1 MAADPQ
7 IELKRALD
15 YLETI
20 SKGDSE
26 SLKNNVYK
34 SFSGLCYLGLE
45 AKRAK
50 FKPGWATEIKD
61 SNLNSLFHEKE
72 ASVIENIFLLLL
84 KPIIDEGKDEKDGK
98 GEGEAQTGG
107 AAALVP
113 STSDGGLFSKLKGV
127 ASLVNPDDISIDK
140 TYWKVINFLKGLN
153 EQTHALSREIGPFK
167 YFYDSKADL
176 PIPFPIPFPPY
187 AVTMQ
192 IPPRTIPV
200 LIGSFVEAIRL
211 IFSLGPT
218 SNELTRK
225 ILSIVMAV
233 IDLVQG
239 EWKNSILSFAGY
251 YGQYPLIAGVVGKV
265 FLNVFSLVA
274 PDIQDRLIFDI
285 YRSGKSMFIGG
296 FLWMF
301 STFAPASVRLIV
313 KKQLDII
320 KDKVIEV
327 NGDIQKT
334 EDKMQEA
341 AGESG
346 LKVDLNKIP
355 ETFIV
360 SFDDIQNLQS
370 IARQPTF
377 MCSKE
382 FQAAIKPL
390 LIIVPARLFLEMLS
404 IPTDPETLDMECG
417 QLKGLTL
424 EKTVEAALTPTFE
437 SDSPLAAAIK
447 NPEEAVKAAVT
458 SKLPEGAADAAAAAI
473 KNPEEAIKAA
483 VTSAVTSKLPEG
495 AADAAAAAIANPEE
509 AVKKAAVAAVPQAA
523 ALKAAANSI
532 KKPQTKKKGGYRAQM
547 TRRKNRRDNSR
558 DDILKQILL
567 DTHDILDDQST
578 QIQPEL
584 QQDYATM

>member
-50 FKPGWATEIKD
+50 FKPGWASEVKD
-61 SNLNSLFHEKE
+61 SNLNTLFHEKE
-72 ASVIENIFLLLL
+72 ASLIENIFLLLL
-84 KPIIDEGKDEKDGK
+84 KPMMNEKDEK
-98 GEGEAQTGG
+98 QVGG
-107 AAALVP
+107 AATLVP
-113 STSDGGLFSKLKGV
+113 STSKEGILSGLEKA
-127 ASLVNPDDISIDK
+127 ASLINPDDISIDK

-167 YFYDSKADL
+167 FFYDSKVDI
-176 PIPFPIPFPPY
+176 PIPIPIPFPPY
-187 AVTMQ
+187 AITLQ

-200 LIGSFVEAIRL
+200 LISSFVEAIRL
-211 IFSLGPT
+211 IFSVGPT

-251 YGQYPLIAGVVGKV
+251 YGQYPLVAGVIGKV

-274 PDIQDRLIFDI
+274 PDIQDRLIFDM

-301 STFAPASVRLIV
+301 STFAPASVRTLV
-313 KKQLDII
+313 KTQLDII
-320 KDKVIEV
+320 KDKVIKV
-327 NGDIQKT
+327 NGDIQAAQ
-334 EDKMQEA
+334 DKMQETAGA
-341 AGESG
+341 AGM
-346 LKVDLNKIP
+346 KVELNKIP
-355 ETFIV
+355 ETFII

-370 IARQPTF
+370 IARQPSF

-382 FQAAIKPL
+382 FQDAIKPI
-390 LIIVPARLFLEMLS
+390 LIIIPARLFLEMLS

-417 QLKGLTL
+417 QLKGIPLD
-424 EKTVEAALTPTFE
+424 KTIEGSLTPTFTANAE
-437 SDSPLAAAIK
+437 GVLSQLPGAAALA
-447 NPEEAVKAAVT
+447 NPQAALQAAVT
-458 SKLPEGAADAAAAAI
+458 SKLPAGAEALANPQAALQ
-473 KNPEEAIKAA
+473 AA
-483 VTSAVTSKLPEG
+483 VTSQLPAGAAALANPQAALQAAVTSKLPAG
-495 AADAAAAAIANPEE
+495 AAALANPEAALKGVAAAATD
-509 AVKKAAVAAVPQAA
+509 A
-523 ALKAAANSI
+523 ALSKIPQVAPLKGAANAM
-532 KKPQTKKKGGYRAQM
+532 KVLTKKKGGYM
-547 TRRKNRRDNSR
+547 KNITRRTKPTIDR
-558 DDILKQILL
+558 
-567 DTHDILDDQST
+567 
-578 QIQPEL
+578 
-584 QQDYATM
+584 YATIQRIILETADI

>member
-1 MAADPQ
+1 MSSIDMSTDPQ
-7 IELKRALD
+7 VELKRALD

-61 SNLNSLFHEKE
+61 SNLDSLFHEKE

-84 KPIIDEGKDEKDGK
+84 KPIMDEGKDGK
-98 GEGEAQTGG
+98 GDAQAGG

-167 YFYDSKADL
+167 FFYDSKADL

-251 YGQYPLIAGVVGKV
+251 YGQYPLIAGVIGKV

-313 KKQLDII
+313 KTQLDII
-320 KDKVIEV
+320 KDKVIKV

-382 FQAAIKPL
+382 FQEAIKPL

-417 QLKGLTL
+417 QLKGITL

-437 SDSPLAAAIK
+437 SDSPVAAA
-447 NPEEAVKAAVT
+447 T
-458 SKLPEGAADAAAAAI
+458 AAA
-473 KNPEEAIKAA
+473 EAIK
-483 VTSAVTSKLPEG
+483 
-495 AADAAAAAIANPEE
+495 NPEE

-523 ALKAAANSI
+523 ALKTAANAI
-532 KKPQTKKKGGYRAQM
+532 KKPQTKKKGGSRGQM
-547 TRRKNRRDNSR
+547 TRRKYRRDTSR
-558 DDILKQILL
+558 SDILKQILL

-578 QIQPEL
+578 QTQPEL
-584 QQDYATM
+584 QQGYATM

>member
-1 MAADPQ
+1 MSSIDMAADPQ

-26 SLKNNVYK
+26 TLKNNVYK

-84 KPIIDEGKDEKDGK
+84 EPIMNEGKDEK
-98 GEGEAQTGG
+98 GEAQTGG

-113 STSDGGLFSKLKGV
+113 STSEGGIFSKLKGV

-140 TYWKVINFLKGLN
+140 TYWKAINFLKGLN

-167 YFYDSKADL
+167 FFYDSKADI
-176 PIPFPIPFPPY
+176 PVPFPIPFPPY

-327 NGDIQKT
+327 NGEIQKT
-334 EDKMQEA
+334 QDKMQEA

-382 FQAAIKPL
+382 FQEAIKPL

-437 SDSPLAAAIK
+437 SDSPVAAAAATAAAAIK

-458 SKLPEGAADAAAAAI
+458 SAAASKLPEGAAEAI
-473 KNPEEAIKAA
+473 KNPEEAVKAA
-483 VTSAVTSKLPEG
+483 ITSKLPEG
-495 AADAAAAAIANPEE
+495 AAEAIKNPEE

-523 ALKAAANSI
+523 ALKAAANAI
-532 KKPQTKKKGGYRAQM
+532 KKPQTKKKGGSRGQM
-547 TRRKNRRDNSR
+547 TRRKERRDNSR
-558 DDILKQILL
+558 SDILNQILL

-578 QIQPEL
+578 QTQPEL
-584 QQDYATM
+584 QQGYATM

>member
-84 KPIIDEGKDEKDGK
+84 KPIMDEGKDGK
-98 GEGEAQTGG
+98 GEVQTGG
-107 AAALVP
+107 AAALVA

-127 ASLVNPDDISIDK
+127 ASLVNPDDISIDR

-176 PIPFPIPFPPY
+176 PIPFPILFPPY

-211 IFSLGPT
+211 IFSLGPM

-251 YGQYPLIAGVVGKV
+251 YGQYPLIAGVIGKV

-313 KKQLDII
+313 KTQLDII
-320 KDKVIEV
+320 KDKVIKV

-437 SDSPLAAAIK
+437 SDSPLAAA
-447 NPEEAVKAAVT
+447 AAT
-458 SKLPEGAADAAAAAI
+458 AAAI

-483 VTSAVTSKLPEG
+483 AISAATSAAASKLPEG
-495 AADAAAAAIANPEE
+495 AAAAIANPEE

-547 TRRKNRRDNSR
+547 TRRRERRGNSR

-578 QIQPEL
+578 QTQPEL

>member
-1 MAADPQ
+1 MATDPQ

-20 SKGDSE
+20 SKGDTE

-34 SFSGLCYLGLE
+34 SFSGLCYLALE
-45 AKRAK
+45 AKKAN

-61 SNLNSLFHEKE
+61 SNLNTLFHEKE
-72 ASVIENIFLLLL
+72 ASLIENIFLLLL
-84 KPIIDEGKDEKDGK
+84 KPIMNEGKDEK
-98 GEGEAQTGG
+98 GEVQMGG

-113 STSDGGLFSKLKGV
+113 STSKEGILSGLEKV

-167 YFYDSKADL
+167 FFYDSKADI
-176 PIPFPIPFPPY
+176 PVPFPIPFPPY

-211 IFSLGPT
+211 IFSLGPM

-225 ILSIVMAV
+225 ILSIVMAMT
-233 IDLVQG
+233 DLVQG

-274 PDIQDRLIFDI
+274 PDIQDRIIFDM

-301 STFAPASVRLIV
+301 STFAPASVRMIV
-313 KKQLDII
+313 KTQLDII
-320 KDKVIEV
+320 KDKVIKV
-327 NGDIQKT
+327 NGDIQAA

-341 AGESG
+341 AGEAG

-370 IARQPTF
+370 IARQPSF

-382 FQAAIKPL
+382 FQDAIKPI
-390 LIIVPARLFLEMLS
+390 LIIIPARLFLEMLS

-417 QLKGLTL
+417 QLKGIPLD
-424 EKTVEAALTPTFE
+424 KTIEGALTPTFTK
-437 SDSPLAAAIK
+437 DAAT
-447 NPEEAVKAAVT
+447 NPEAALNT
-458 SKLPEGAADAAAAAI
+458 AATAAAAAA
-473 KNPEEAIKAA
+473 NPEAA
-483 VTSAVTSKLPEG
+483 LKDV
-495 AADAAAAAIANPEE
+495 AAAANPE
-509 AVKKAAVAAVPQAA
+509 A
-523 ALKAAANSI
+523 ALKDVAAAATDAALSKI
-532 KKPQTKKKGGYRAQM
+532 PQVAPLKGAANAMKGLTKKKGGYM
-547 TRRKNRRDNSR
+547 KNTTRRNKLTIDRYATIRR
-558 DDILKQILL
+558 IIL
-567 DTHDILDDQST
+567 DTADI
-578 QIQPEL
+578 
-584 QQDYATM
+584 

>member
-1 MAADPQ
+1 MSTDPQ
-7 IELKRALD
+7 VELKRALD

-61 SNLNSLFHEKE
+61 SNLDSLFHEKE

-84 KPIIDEGKDEKDGK
+84 KPIMDEGKDGK
-98 GEGEAQTGG
+98 AEAQAGG

-167 YFYDSKADL
+167 FFYDSKADL

-251 YGQYPLIAGVVGKV
+251 YGQYPLIAGVIGKV

-313 KKQLDII
+313 KTQLDII
-320 KDKVIEV
+320 KDKVIKV

-417 QLKGLTL
+417 QLKGITL

-437 SDSPLAAAIK
+437 SDSPVAAATAAAEAIK
-447 NPEEAVKAAVT
+447 NPEEAVKAAIT
-458 SKLPEGAADAAAAAI
+458 SKLPEGAA
-473 KNPEEAIKAA
+473 EAIK
-483 VTSAVTSKLPEG
+483 
-495 AADAAAAAIANPEE
+495 NPEE

-523 ALKAAANSI
+523 ALKTAANAI
-532 KKPQTKKKGGYRAQM
+532 KKPQTKKKGGSRGQM
-547 TRRKNRRDNSR
+547 TRRKDRRDTSR
-558 DDILKQILL
+558 SDILKQILL

-578 QIQPEL
+578 QTQPEL
-584 QQDYATM
+584 QQDYVTM

>member
-84 KPIIDEGKDEKDGK
+84 KPIMDEDKDGK
-98 GEGEAQTGG
+98 AEAQAGG

-140 TYWKVINFLKGLN
+140 TYWKAINFLKGLN

-167 YFYDSKADL
+167 FFYDSKADI
-176 PIPFPIPFPPY
+176 PVPFPIPFPPY

-211 IFSLGPT
+211 IFSLGPA

-251 YGQYPLIAGVVGKV
+251 YGQYPLIAGVIGKV

-313 KKQLDII
+313 KTQLDII
-320 KDKVIEV
+320 KDKVIKV

-437 SDSPLAAAIK
+437 SDSPVAAAAEAIK
-447 NPEEAVKAAVT
+447 NPEEAVKAAIT
-458 SKLPEGAADAAAAAI
+458 SKLPEGAAEAI
-473 KNPEEAIKAA
+473 KNPEEAVKAA
-483 VTSAVTSKLPEG
+483 ASSAATSKLPEG
-495 AADAAAAAIANPEE
+495 AAEAIKNPEE

-523 ALKAAANSI
+523 ALKAAANAI
-532 KKPQTKKKGGYRAQM
+532 KKPQTKKKGGSRGQM
-547 TRRKNRRDNSR
+547 TRRKERRDNSR
-558 DDILKQILL
+558 SDILNQILL

-578 QIQPEL
+578 QTQPEL
-584 QQDYATM
+584 QQGYATM